1 MTKGLAIDSAL
12 NIVVD
17 EAILLDRIAKRA
29 SIENRKDDAP
39 EIAKQRLEN
48 QRRTLEEVTHYYRN
62 QDKLLEV
69 DGFGPVEEI
78 HQRVVS
84 VLEKI
89 NKTIDINYRAD
100 LIKKN
105 NCFYTSSIVILSSVS
120 IIGLMIL
127 NDYILLNYFI

>member
-84 VLEKI
+84 VLEK
-89 NKTIDINYRAD
+89 K
-100 LIKKN
+100 
-105 NCFYTSSIVILSSVS
+105 
-120 IIGLMIL
+120 GL
-127 NDYILLNYFI
+127 